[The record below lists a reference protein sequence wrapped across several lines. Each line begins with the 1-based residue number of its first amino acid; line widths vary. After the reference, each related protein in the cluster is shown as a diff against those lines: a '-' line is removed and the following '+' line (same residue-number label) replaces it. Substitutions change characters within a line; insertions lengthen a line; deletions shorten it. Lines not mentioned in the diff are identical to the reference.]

1 MSVAIQEQFLPSLFY
16 VLRVE
21 GTEQFG
27 VAVTQQACVQE
38 ATVSNIHQVTV
49 YPSSSVSCSF
59 LFPREKFRCSV
70 SVWSFTLFPNGFL
83 LIISQPFYNRL

>member
-1 MSVAIQEQFLPSLFY
+1 MGTGILSLGQSGRDLKLTTHVHLLPSFRMSVAIQEQFLPSLFY

-38 ATVSNIHQVTV
+38 ATVS
-49 YPSSSVSCSF
+49 
-59 LFPREKFRCSV
+59 E
-70 SVWSFTLFPNGFL
+70 
-83 LIISQPFYNRL
+83 